1 MDEQKIKQTLDQ
13 MKQTR
18 KTLRTLTLVAAIVAI
33 VILIVYN
40 LLGVTFM
47 KVTTPDTI
55 ISAANF
61 TQGFTFPGWQM
72 VFWGCG
78 GQFIMQDNLFNPN
91 PVAIIAMVGTLLVLI
106 ICTAAYNAGK
116 NKAKAVKE
124 FISAGCMIF
133 SALVLGF
140 FIVPVAKMAVTSGG
154 VYNFSS
160 YVNAADT
167 TFVPTTF
174 AIIAGVILLICAAVK
189 IYNGVFLLKQRA
201 FAQKYAPKKAP
212 KAN

>member
-1 MDEQKIKQTLDQ
+1 MDELQIQEKRNS
-13 MKQTR
+13 MKKTR
-18 KTLRTLTLVAAIVAI
+18 KTLGTLSLIAALVAI
-33 VILIVYN
+33 VLLIVYN
-40 LLGVTFM
+40 FLGVTFM

-91 PVAIIAMVGTLLVLI
+91 PLAIIALVGTLLVLI
-106 ICTAAYNAGK
+106 ICQATYKAGK
-116 NKAKAVKE
+116 IQAKAVKE
-124 FISAGCMIF
+124 FIAGGCLVF

-140 FIVPVAKMAVTSGG
+140 LIAQVAKLAVTSGG

-160 YVNAADT
+160 YVNAEGTIFA
-167 TFVPTTF
+167 PTTI
-174 AIIAGVILLICAAVK
+174 AILVGVVLLVCAAVK
-189 IYNGVFLLKQRA
+189 IYNGIFLLKVRDFNKQ
-201 FAQKYAPKKAP
+201 YPPKKA
-212 KAN
+212 A